1 MINPIKELFEAIPDD
16 ELKEIIREIK
26 EDSTSGIIRTNGGLR
41 KYANKVVEITG
52 NSVSTELFLTEVNL
66 VRQAAFRF
74 SK

>member
-1 MINPIKELFEAIPDD
+1 MNPIKEIFDNIADD

-26 EDSTSGIIRTNGGLR
+26 EDSDLGIIRANGGIR

-52 NSVSTELFLTEVNL
+52 NSVATELFQTELNL